1 MQRCQRPRAR
11 KLSLALLLLD
21 KCKEV
26 VVAGV
31 GKKARPVKSEVHWDR
46 EPKYRGENRNGV
58 REVGRGELRILEKV
72 KNEKTRMGLR
82 AVTAAGV
89 QKVRSSSAKS

>member
-1 MQRCQRPRAR
+1 M
-11 KLSLALLLLD
+11 
-21 KCKEV
+21 
-26 VVAGV
+26 
-31 GKKARPVKSEVHWDR
+31 KSEVHWDR